1 MIKFFLL
8 TILLL
13 SVHLDE
19 GDFENPEEIQR
30 YIRDQ
35 TACGDAE
42 YNEDSCFTV
51 KLETKDAQ

>member
-13 SVHLDE
+13 SVHLQEGE
-19 GDFENPEEIQR
+19 GDFEYPEEIQK

-35 TACGDAE
+35 TACGDL
-42 YNEDSCFTV
+42 NTMKIHVS
-51 KLETKDAQ
+51 Q

>member
-19 GDFENPEEIQR
+19 GEGNFEYPEGIQR

-35 TACGDAE
+35 KACGDAE
-42 YNEDSCFTV
+42 
-51 KLETKDAQ
+51 